1 MSESTGFNDEQLRYD
16 LINVTGKELRKVAQD
31 TTQKISRQL
40 FSIHECSGSF
50 LQVKDQLQIV
60 DKAMTNMES
69 TFAVM
74 ATDATLN
81 TTRVNDVCQAMNRLE
96 ENFDSISK
104 LVKTINSIADQTN
117 LLALNATIEAARA
130 GEMGK
135 SFAVVASE
143 VKELSRTT
151 KVANESIQKTI
162 TLITE
167 SIKGL
172 SSSLE
177 LTRASIDNAVKN
189 IEGSKQNIGTISDQ
203 TLQFG
208 KVIQE
213 SVTAFDYL
221 AGQSTTV
228 DNQVKELIVIG
239 DSFTNLLEMMNVQ
252 GLFQGSQNPIERLK
266 PFVEGSSFFDPGRF
280 NEDSNHEILLG
291 EDDVLISATD
301 ERGRIHF
308 ANSKFYEIAE
318 YAPGELLNKP
328 HNVIRHPDMPKT
340 AFKDLWDVIESGNL
354 WVGIVKNRSKT
365 GKYYWV
371 KALVFPCFSKKK
383 IIGYISVR
391 KKPSF
396 QEIQMAKEAYK
407 HLP

>member
-1 MSESTGFNDEQLRYD
+1 MSETGFNDEQLRYD
-16 LINVTGKELRKVAQD
+16 LIHVTGKELRKVAKD
-31 TTQKISRQL
+31 TTHKISYQL
-40 FSIHECSGSF
+40 QSIQNCSESFSTVKGQ
-50 LQVKDQLQIV
+50 LQVVDQ
-60 DKAMTNMES
+60 AMKNMEM
-69 TFAVM
+69 TFGVM
-74 ATDATLN
+74 AKDAGLN
-81 TTRVNDVCQAMNRLE
+81 TNRVNDVCEAMIRLE

-151 KVANESIQKTI
+151 KIANESIQKTI
-162 TLITE
+162 TQITE

-172 SSSLE
+172 SSSLK
-177 LTRASIDNAVKN
+177 LTRESIDQAVKN
-189 IEGSKQNIGTISDQ
+189 IEGSKENIRTISSQ

-208 KVIQE
+208 QVIQE
-213 SVTAFDYL
+213 SVSTFDEL
-221 AGQSTTV
+221 AGQSHTV
-228 DNQVKELIVIG
+228 DEQVKELIVIG

-252 GLFQGSQNPIERLK
+252 GLFQGSQNPIERLA
-266 PFVEGSSFFDPGRF
+266 PLLESSTYFNAARFVEPAT
-280 NEDSNHEILLG
+280 NEILLSD
-291 EDDVLISATD
+291 EDVLISATD
-301 ERGRIHF
+301 EKGRIHF
-308 ANSKFYEIAE
+308 ANNKFYEIAE
-318 YAPGELLNKP
+318 YNRGELLNKP
-328 HNVIRHPDMPKT
+328 HNIIRHPDMPQT

-371 KALVFPCFSKKK
+371 KALVFPCYAQKR

-391 KKPSF
+391 KKPSL
-396 QEIQMAKEAYK
+396 QEIRMAEEAYK
-407 HLP
+407 KLP